1 MWDAFQRDVLGA
13 MGHTLLVPAAGAP
26 PLAPPVLLPP
36 ENATRAGAASRPAL
50 LQALALAAGL
60 DAQADLAGLAALPP
74 LHELRT
80 PAAKRLLWPRLRRLR
95 SGRHR

>member
-36 ENATRAGAASRPAL
+36 GATGAEIASRPAL

-95 SGRHR
+95 SGRHP